1 MFKLFP
7 EFGLDFLF
15 RIVDLPGIQC
25 VYLDDQPSGRHRTSS
40 GLPRLE
46 EAESHLLQIQKT
58 PSMKR
63 YVTGLLIFSILI
75 IIFGLIT
82 GKITVESFQVISLPG
97 LLFAVLKSLV
107 VVLVL
112 LLGLAAALPG
122 ILIDVVMLFVASSQ
136 FPITGNLWSVCWKEV
151 TLDWFWTE
159 TSGSSLF
166 FGAVILAIISGLLL
180 GKRKV

>member
-1 MFKLFP
+1 M
-7 EFGLDFLF
+7 
-15 RIVDLPGIQC
+15 R
-25 VYLDDQPSGRHRTSS
+25 
-40 GLPRLE
+40 
-46 EAESHLLQIQKT
+46 
-58 PSMKR
+58 R
-63 YVTGLLIFSILI
+63 YVTGLLLFSILI

-122 ILIDVVMLFVASSQ
+122 IVIDIVLLFVSTYS
-136 FPITGNLWSVCWKEV
+136 FPITGNLWSVCWEGV
-151 TLDWFWTE
+151 TLDWFWTQ

-166 FGAVILAIISGLLL
+166 FGALILAIISGLLL
-180 GKRKV
+180 RRGKV

>member
-1 MFKLFP
+1 
-7 EFGLDFLF
+7 
-15 RIVDLPGIQC
+15 
-25 VYLDDQPSGRHRTSS
+25 
-40 GLPRLE
+40 
-46 EAESHLLQIQKT
+46 
-58 PSMKR
+58 MKR

-122 ILIDVVMLFVASSQ
+122 IVIDIVLLFVSSYD
-136 FPITGNLWSVCWKEV
+136 FPITGNLWSVCWEGV

-166 FGAVILAIISGLLL
+166 FGALILAVVSGLLL
-180 GKRKV
+180 RKRKV